1 MKPLLLEEVSK
12 RFGSRQAL
20 DSLTLSVR
28 PGEICGFVGGNGAG
42 KTTAMRIGVGV
53 LAPDR
58 GQVLWGEAPVGRLES
73 ARFGYM
79 PEERGLYPKMTV
91 ARQLIYFG
99 ELHGLSHADARGAMV
114 RWTERLRITEHRDK
128 RVNTLSL
135 GNQQRVQLAAALVH
149 DPEVLVLDEPFS
161 GLDPLAVDDMS
172 DVLREKAAQG
182 VPVLFSSHQ
191 LDLVEQLCD
200 RVSIVRAGRRVACG
214 TLDELRPA
222 QASGQVYVEVEGA
235 GDDWPAGCAA
245 AAGFRAHQQGVLVD
259 LVAGRTENDLLA
271 EAVRHGTVRQL
282 RRHVPG
288 LAELF
293 RDLVEPVGDPPADG
307 SAPDDSAADG
317 APTPGKARTS
327 DLDEVSA

>member
-1 MKPLLLEEVSK
+1 MKPLGLEGVSK

-20 DSLTLSVR
+20 DALTFTVR
-28 PGEICGFVGGNGAG
+28 PGEIFGFVGGNGAG

-58 GQVLWGEAPVGRLES
+58 GHVLWGEVPVGRLES

-91 ARQLIYFG
+91 ARQLVYLG
-99 ELHGLSHADARGAMV
+99 ELHGLSRADAREAML
-114 RWTERLRITEHRDK
+114 RWTERLRITQHRDK
-128 RVNTLSL
+128 RVDTLSL

-149 DPEVLVLDEPFS
+149 DPELLILDEPFS

-172 DVLREKAAQG
+172 AVLRDKAAQG

-191 LDLVEQLCD
+191 LELVEQLCD
-200 RVSIVRAGRRVACG
+200 RVGIVRAGRLAACG
-214 TLDELRPA
+214 TLEELRSA
-222 QASGQVYVEVEGA
+222 DTSAQVYVEVEGA
-235 GDDWPAGCAA
+235 GEDWPSGCAA
-245 AAGFRAHQQGVLVD
+245 AAGFRTHQQGVLVD
-259 LVAGRTENDLLA
+259 LAAGCTENDLLR

-282 RRHVPG
+282 RRQVPT

-293 RDLVEPVGDPPADG
+293 RDLVEPAGDPPPTDRTG
-307 SAPDDSAADG
+307 TGTPAA
-317 APTPGKARTS
+317 GKARIT
-327 DLDEVSA
+327 DRDEVAA

>member
-1 MKPLLLEEVSK
+1 M
-12 RFGSRQAL
+12 
-20 DSLTLSVR
+20 LTVQ
-28 PGEICGFVGGNGAG
+28 PGEISGFVGGNGAG

-79 PEERGLYPKMTV
+79 PEERGLYPRMTV

-99 ELHGLSHADARGAMV
+99 ELHGLSHADACEAMV
-114 RWTERLRITEHRDK
+114 RWTERLRITQHRDK

-149 DPEVLVLDEPFS
+149 DPEVLILDEPFS

-172 DVLREKAAQG
+172 DVLRDKAAQG

-214 TLDELRPA
+214 SLDELRPA
-222 QASGQVYVEVEGA
+222 EASGQVYVEVEGA
-235 GDDWPAGCAA
+235 GEDWPAGCTA

-259 LVAGRTENDLLA
+259 LAVGHTENDLLM
-271 EAVRHGTVRQL
+271 EAVRHGTVTQM
-282 RRHVPG
+282 RRHVPS
-288 LAELF
+288 LVELF
-293 RDLVEPVGDPPADG
+293 RDLVEPVGDPPPAG
-307 SAPDDSAADG
+307 SAATG
-317 APTPGKARTS
+317 APAPGKARTS
-327 DLDEVSA
+327 DLDKVSA